1 MISSSINDLLQ
12 SLKDEFLDSLP
23 ERISEIESLILN
35 LPDNPDVEN
44 LLRVVHSLKGSA
56 GTHGFHIFT
65 KISHQME
72 DMMRELIDSD
82 RIHTQS
88 AVDVLLD
95 YNDLQNTAIEIIK
108 KNSDNLNIIDKKL
121 IQISSAIDGDH
132 LKVLIVEP
140 SPIYAA
146 MIESVLHE
154 NNCHTKVVTDG
165 LVALENLLM
174 QSYDIVITA
183 MEIPTLNGDA
193 LISALRVSQGKNR
206 DINAILI
213 TSKNINDIKNSKL
226 FNHVVNRN
234 VIKDGILP
242 SLLT

>member
-1 MISSSINDLLQ
+1 MNSSSINDLLQ

-23 ERISEIESLILN
+23 ERIAEIEALILN

-65 KISHQME
+65 KICHQME

-88 AVDVLLD
+88 AVDILLD
-95 YNDLQNTAIEIIK
+95 YNDLQNTAIEIIN
-108 KNSDNLNIIDKKL
+108 KNTDNLSIIDKKL
-121 IQISSAIDGDH
+121 GQITSAVENN
-132 LKVLIVEP
+132 LRKVLIVEP

-146 MIESVLHE
+146 MIESVFKDIK
-154 NNCHTKVVTDG
+154 CQVTVVSDG

-174 QSYDIVITA
+174 QHYDDVITA

-193 LISALRVSQGKNR
+193 LISALRVSQGKNKN
-206 DINAILI
+206 INAILI
-213 TSKNINDIKNSKL
+213 TSKDIKDIKNAKI
-226 FNHVVNRN
+226 FNHVVSRN
-234 VIKDGILP
+234 VVKDGILP